1 MPENKPETIKYRIR
15 QGWDHESNTG
25 TYTIEAKAPQSPRF
39 GILISQG
46 KPAVYSDK
54 ALAELALAVVLLRDK
69 LARAEAEFA
78 EACKSKIKIHLG
90 DFAIP
95 DDQVRLGGD
104 TDQAA

>member
-1 MPENKPETIKYRIR
+1 MPENKPEITKYRIR

-25 TYTIEAKAPQSPRF
+25 TYAIEAKTPQSARF
-39 GILISQG
+39 GLLSFQG
-46 KPAVYSDK
+46 KPAVYRDK
-54 ALAELALAVVLLRDK
+54 ALAEKALAVVLLRDK

-78 EACKSKIKIHLG
+78 EAYKPMIEIYLG
-90 DFAIP
+90 DPAMP